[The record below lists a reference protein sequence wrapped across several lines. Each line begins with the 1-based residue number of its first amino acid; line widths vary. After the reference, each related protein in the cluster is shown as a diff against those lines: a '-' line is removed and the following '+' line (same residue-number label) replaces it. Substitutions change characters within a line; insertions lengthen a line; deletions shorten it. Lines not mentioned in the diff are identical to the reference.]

1 MKNKKVTFHNNH
13 LIYINQDVIEVL
25 QKRTWWRKC
34 KDFLTMLTLPFIL
47 TVLFVFMAYCLY
59 MSKYL

>member
-1 MKNKKVTFHNNH
+1 MKNKKVSFHNNY
-13 LIYINQDVIEVL
+13 LMYVNQDVIEIL
-25 QKRTWWRKC
+25 QKRTWGRKC

>member
-1 MKNKKVTFHNNH
+1 MKNKKVSFHNNH
-13 LIYINQDVIEVL
+13 LMYVNQDVMEIL
-25 QKRTWWRKC
+25 QKRTWRRKC
-34 KDFLTMLTLPFIL
+34 KDFLTMLILPFIL